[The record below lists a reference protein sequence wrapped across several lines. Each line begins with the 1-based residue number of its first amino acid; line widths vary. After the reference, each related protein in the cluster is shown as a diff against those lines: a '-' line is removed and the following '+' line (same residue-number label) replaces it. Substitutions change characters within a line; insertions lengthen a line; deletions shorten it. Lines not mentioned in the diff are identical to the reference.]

1 MWVFAS
7 YSRKLSVAILLVV
20 VVGTGL
26 VYGAVTHLITHQL
39 TGFPAARTDQW
50 VVGGNA
56 TLTRTGSAPEFNSSG
71 TFTFPNAVDVTCGGL
86 VSCNVTVTVSG
97 IPAGWTFRFPD
108 APGMPIF
115 SSNGS
120 ATIWFSHPCSGGLS
134 QCGYIP
140 GKGWYSY
147 AVDYVNYPLNG
158 APPITVTWSWV
169 A

>member
-26 VYGAVTHLITHQL
+26 VYGAVTHLIMHQI
-39 TGFPAARTDQW
+39 TGFPAARTDTW
-50 VVGGNA
+50 VVGGNT
-56 TLTRTGSAPEFNSSG
+56 TLTWTGSAPEFNSSG

-97 IPAGWTFRFPD
+97 IPTGWTLMLRHNPTIGGPEPVF
-108 APGMPIF
+108 
-115 SSNGS
+115 SNGS
-120 ATIWFSHPCSGGLS
+120 VVLFFGPETRCACTWFL
-134 QCGYIP
+134 
-140 GKGWYSY
+140 GWYNY
-147 AVDYVNYPLNG
+147 EIGYTNYPVNG
-158 APPITVTWSWV
+158 APPISVTWSWI